1 MKNHRRSLLRKF
13 GTVSFVRQIF
23 LFCGIEEENRISTTR
38 MSVIH
43 RDMSVISIF
52 TISINNE
59 RFLGLVFIT
68 FCCFMRDDLR
78 I

>member
-1 MKNHRRSLLRKF
+1 M
-13 GTVSFVRQIF
+13 
-23 LFCGIEEENRISTTR
+23 
-38 MSVIH
+38 IH
-43 RDMSVISIF
+43 RDISIISIF

-78 I
+78 IQIKRFCCGKRNMSGPCII

>member
-1 MKNHRRSLLRKF
+1 MIYRD
-13 GTVSFVRQIF
+13 
-23 LFCGIEEENRISTTR
+23 IS
-38 MSVIH
+38 I
-43 RDMSVISIF
+43 ISIF

-78 I
+78 IFRLKDFVVAKETCRALV